1 MLEFEK
7 EMYRDELIRHLQ
19 ENGYTKIDLP
29 LVNDYKFYL
38 LECLTPKNGVWIGQL
53 GQGVG
58 MAYTNGLRLNE
69 VTMKKVNF
77 PSIIEPEE
85 TFNWAIKEYL
95 LRKTV
100 RYTDINATGILLFLE
115 EAAKE
120 LTEGTA
126 SEIDLYFGQ
135 QGVDWQYDHGKI
147 VDAVPSHYRFSV
159 KILYNQKDKHLTI
172 YEKPGNV

>member
-1 MLEFEK
+1 MLEFQK
-7 EMYRDELIRHLQ
+7 EMSRDELIRHLQ

-29 LVNDYKFYL
+29 IVNDCKFYM

-69 VTMKKVNF
+69 VTMNKVNF
-77 PSIIEPEE
+77 PSIIEPGE

-100 RYTDINATGILLFLE
+100 RIPILTLSVFCSFWRTRQKSLPKGLLRKLTCTFGNKALIGSMITARLLTLFQNITGFL
-115 EAAKE
+115 
-120 LTEGTA
+120 
-126 SEIDLYFGQ
+126 
-135 QGVDWQYDHGKI
+135 
-147 VDAVPSHYRFSV
+147 
-159 KILYNQKDKHLTI
+159 
-172 YEKPGNV
+172 